1 MAGTLGK
8 TFDNFPAGPARYG
21 YFFDFHSDEDI
32 TEGVFAAISSGT
44 NSVLDTGAGGFMR
57 ISGAA
62 TTDDSGGEWQ
72 VDAGSI
78 VLPVSKTVRI
88 LSRHTISDAT
98 QSDFRMGIATL
109 DTSIIASAPTNA
121 VMVSK
126 TDGAAT
132 LDFIVIVGGVTT
144 YSQTSIATIADA
156 TAFELAIEVVVSA
169 TSGIADSVRVWF
181 NGNSVVNARSISVP
195 VATSLM
201 SGAVAFQSGDASG
214 TKTCDTDYF
223 GVEVGR

>member
-21 YFFDFHSDEDI
+21 YFYDYHSDEDI
-32 TEGVFAAISSGT
+32 TEGVFTAISSGT
-44 NSVLDTGAGGFMR
+44 NSVLDTGPGGLMR

-72 VDAGSI
+72 VDSASI
-78 VLPVSKTVRI
+78 VLPVSKTVRM
-88 LSRHTISDAT
+88 LSRHIISDAT
-98 QSDFRMGIATL
+98 QSDFRVGLATL

-144 YSQTSIATIADA
+144 YSQASIATIADA

-169 TSGIADSVRVWF
+169 TSGTADSVRVWF
-181 NGNSVVNARSISVP
+181 NGTSVVNARAVSVP
-195 VATSLM
+195 LATSLM
-201 SGAVAFQSGDASG
+201 SGVIAFQSGDNVG